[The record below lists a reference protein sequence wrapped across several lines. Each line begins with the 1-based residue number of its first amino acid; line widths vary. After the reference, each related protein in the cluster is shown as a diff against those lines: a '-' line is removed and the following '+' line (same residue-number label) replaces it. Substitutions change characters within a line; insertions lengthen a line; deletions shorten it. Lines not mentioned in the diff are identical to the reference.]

1 MTTNMIIIA
10 GTWAVA
16 LGATLSKRTTG
27 FWMLVTY
34 LIAIIASIYLR

>member
-10 GTWAVA
+10 GAWAMA
-16 LGATLSKRTTG
+16 LGATLSKKATG

-34 LIAIIASIYLR
+34 LVAIIASIYLR